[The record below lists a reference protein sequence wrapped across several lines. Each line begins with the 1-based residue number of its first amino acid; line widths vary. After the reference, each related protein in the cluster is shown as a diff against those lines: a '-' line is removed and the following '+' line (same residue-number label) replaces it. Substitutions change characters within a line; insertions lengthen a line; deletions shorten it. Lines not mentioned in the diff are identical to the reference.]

1 MALYLISQEY
11 IEKVSRGTEIRQTL
25 SPGFGHIKLSFFFHC
40 SLTLYSYYLKKY
52 LFHVEQLAFFTG
64 KPKINLLKLWQ
75 LTLTRMNKSIKK
87 ELYMTTPKKE
97 KPKHLG
103 RGLES
108 LIGPIMNIGQEN
120 SDTAL
125 GDNVSNFPIDN
136 ELQKNLAELNLN
148 DIDPNPF
155 QPRTTWNDQQLREL
169 ADSIKV
175 NGIIQPIVVR
185 RKGSRFEIVAGERR
199 FRAAEI
205 AGINKIPAMI
215 RATEDSEMLA
225 LALVENIHRADL
237 NPIEKAKA
245 YQNFMETFGLT
256 QEQAA
261 QKLGQDRS
269 VVANYIR
276 LLNLPAEVKQML
288 IDGSLDMGHA
298 RAILSLPTDDLRKK
312 LANRAL
318 AGRLSVRE
326 VERLVRLALS
336 EKDETR
342 QKLIVEKPAHIRDLE
357 EKIRSRLGT
366 MVKIQARKNGQ
377 RGKIIIEFYSLDEFD
392 SIAERLGVSAE

>member
-1 MALYLISQEY
+1 
-11 IEKVSRGTEIRQTL
+11 
-25 SPGFGHIKLSFFFHC
+25 
-40 SLTLYSYYLKKY
+40 
-52 LFHVEQLAFFTG
+52 
-64 KPKINLLKLWQ
+64 
-75 LTLTRMNKSIKK
+75 
-87 ELYMTTPKKE
+87 MTASKKE

-108 LIGPIMNIGQEN
+108 LIGPIIDIGQEN
-120 SDTAL
+120 STTAFA
-125 GDNVSNFPIDN
+125 DRAVNFPIDKD
-136 ELQKNLAELNLN
+136 LRQNLLELNLD
-148 DIDPNPF
+148 DIDPNPY
-155 QPRTTWNDQQLREL
+155 QPRQSWDEEQLREL
-169 ADSIKV
+169 ADSIRE
-175 NGIIQPIVVR
+175 NGIIQPIIVR

-199 FRAAEI
+199 LRAAEMAGMNRI
-205 AGINKIPAMI
+205 AAMV
-215 RATEDSEMLA
+215 RVTDDSEMLA

-237 NPIEKAKA
+237 NPIERAKA
-245 YQNFMETFGLT
+245 YQNFMETFSLT

-288 IDGSLDMGHA
+288 VDGSLDMGHA
-298 RAILSLPTDDLRKK
+298 RAILALPTDDLRKR

-336 EKDETR
+336 EKDEKK
-342 QKLIVEKPAHIRDLE
+342 QKQILEKPAHIRDLE

-377 RGKIIIEFYSLDEFD
+377 RGRIIIEFYSLDEFD
-392 SIAERLGVSAE
+392 SIAEKLGVSSD